1 MRLAGGESEF
11 EGRVEVCLN
20 RRWGTVS
27 SDGWMQTNTRVVCN
41 ELGYDFS
48 GKQIRIKTSLILV
61 FMLRYSSHYLI
72 SSDKI
77 YNVTHF
83 LRIMHGYIGKIY

>member
-1 MRLAGGESEF
+1 MRLVGGESEF

-27 SDGWMQTNTRVVCN
+27 SDGWTQTKTQVVCN

-48 GKQIRIKTSLILV
+48 GKHIRIKISQTIGVHTVTYLYTVHTVNVDVLLILRV
-61 FMLRYSSHYLI
+61 HSRS
-72 SSDKI
+72 
-77 YNVTHF
+77 
-83 LRIMHGYIGKIY
+83 

>member
-11 EGRVEVCLN
+11 EGRVEMCFN

-27 SDGWMQTNTRVVCN
+27 SDGWTQTNTRVVCN

-48 GKQIRIKTSLILV
+48 GKHIRIKTSQTMV
-61 FMLRYSSHYLI
+61 FMLWYSSHNLI

-77 YNVTHF
+77 YNVTRF
-83 LRIMHGYIGKIY
+83 